1 MTYPIILHYIQYDK
15 NKNYK
20 IFTGSIN
27 MSLLLF
33 IVAVIIIYIV
43 SFKESFTQEHIAK
56 VAPVLGLCLF
66 FIVVL
71 CILGSLVK

>member
-1 MTYPIILHYIQYDK
+1 
-15 NKNYK
+15 
-20 IFTGSIN
+20 

-56 VAPVLGLCLF
+56 VVPVICLCSF
-66 FIVVL
+66 IIVVL
-71 CILGSLVK
+71 CILSSLVK

>member
-1 MTYPIILHYIQYDK
+1 
-15 NKNYK
+15 
-20 IFTGSIN
+20 

-56 VAPVLGLCLF
+56 VAPVLGLCA
-66 FIVVL
+66 FIIIVL
-71 CILGSLVK
+71 CILSSLVK